1 MTCPEAG
8 LWRAWIDRELPD
20 RTAGFADHLAACA
33 ACQTTVA
40 TLEANAAV
48 AAGALAALG
57 AGLPPLDAEEREHRA
72 PLQPVG
78 ATAAD
83 QAPAPVPISSR
94 HSPQET
100 HPMTRILSGRR
111 WRVALGGLA
120 AALALT
126 FAVATPQGRTATAQF
141 LAQFRS
147 QNFTVVTID
156 PRQGAGAFDHLEH
169 LGTFNEG
176 RPERPPMPV
185 ASFAEASQ
193 VVGFPV
199 RQPDPAAL
207 PAGISATPESIEVVP
222 GHTGRLTFDAAK
234 TNSYFASI
242 GHPEVQLP
250 ANLHGATLVVN
261 IPSGVMAGYPATNG
275 QDTGLMIGQAGEL
288 TIGVEGNATLEDVR
302 NFALSLPGDDNL
314 TRQLRAIE
322 NWQNTLPIPV
332 PVDEVAWQQT
342 SIGGGQGLILADN
355 TGVGSGAI
363 WQRDGRVFG
372 VAGAFKAE
380 EIRRV
385 ADSLR

>member
-8 LWRAWIDRELPD
+8 LWRTWIDHELPD
-20 RTAGFADHLAACA
+20 RTAGFADHLAACT

-40 TLEANAAV
+40 ALEANAAV
-48 AAGALAALG
+48 TAGALAAL
-57 AGLPPLDAEEREHRA
+57 DAAEREGPAALR
-72 PLQPVG
+72 PVG
-78 ATAAD
+78 VATAEST
-83 QAPAPVPISSR
+83 PTPIPIASR
-94 HSPQET
+94 YSPQET
-100 HPMTRILSGRR
+100 HSMTRILSGRR

-169 LGTFNEG
+169 LGTFSEG
-176 RPERPPMPV
+176 SPERPPTPV

-193 VVGFPV
+193 AVGFPV
-199 RQPDPAAL
+199 LQPDPAAL
-207 PAGISATPESIEVVP
+207 PAGVSATPEGIEVMA

-250 ANLHGATLVVN
+250 ANLDGATLVVN
-261 IPSGVMAGYPATNG
+261 IPSGVMATYPATNG

-302 NFALSLPGDDNL
+302 DFALSLPGDDDL

-342 SIGGGQGLILADN
+342 AIGGGQGLILADN